1 MTSKLDRLIRMG
13 ARAEMTAALALF
25 AALLTGAAIP
35 TAHAAAF
42 TYGAGPTGVYS
53 VSCSGPADGGL
64 ANPNF
69 DNQLFFKV
77 GAQCEANVDTTGSSY
92 SAT

>member
-13 ARAEMTAALALF
+13 ARAERTAGLALS

-53 VSCSGPADGGL
+53 VSRSGPADGI
-64 ANPNF
+64 
-69 DNQLFFKV
+69 
-77 GAQCEANVDTTGSSY
+77 
-92 SAT
+92 